1 MSAYVEP
8 QTRNITR
15 LFRTATP
22 AEIEAG
28 AEWYADARRIVDAL
42 AVKYGVNPQRVAG
55 IIAALSPLNSW
66 GNNVNLA
73 ARFLAAKDQGGL
85 TSGYLKANLAK
96 ARAILAGE
104 NIVATLSGEKI
115 VATLSGEK
123 IVNFYRSILSAG
135 EQGVTIDRHAY
146 SLAVN
151 MRFSDDDLPRFA
163 GKRYAAIAECYRR
176 AAHILSREYGV
187 TITPAQVQSVTWVL
201 WRRKFWAVGAFD
213 GHSLDMGETE

>member
-85 TSGYLKANLAK
+85 TSGYLRANLAK
-96 ARAILAGE
+96 ARAILAGAD
-104 NIVATLSGEKI
+104 IAATLKSDK
-115 VATLSGEK
+115 VT
-123 IVNFYRSILSAG
+123 NFYLGIVTSGRK
-135 EQGVTIDRHAY
+135 GVTIDRHAY
-146 SLAVN
+146 AIAVN
-151 MRFSDDDLPRFA
+151 KRFGDDETPKLA
-163 GKRYAAIAECYRR
+163 GKRYAAVAECYIR
-176 AAHILSREYGV
+176 ASRILSKEYEMN
-187 TITPAQVQSVTWVL
+187 ISPAQVQSVVWCQ
-201 WRRKFWAVGAFD
+201 WRKLYWSAGAFD
-213 GHSLDMGETE
+213 GYKEI